1 VLPVPASRLGLR
13 VPGLAPWG
21 LCCIAGLYRP
31 AFSGLDRLP
40 LRHCRRNRRHCRRGD
55 QRDYWHR
62 LSTWRLREQ
71 PVPFG
76 VGEQGNDHLRRIRP
90 RLFRRVIENLIG
102 NAWEYTATREG
113 AWIHFGSRR
122 DGNKTVFSVEDNG
135 VGFDMRYADRLFS
148 PFQRLHGTEFEGTGI
163 GLASVARMIRRHGGD
178 YWGTG
183 EVGKGACFY
192 FTVSDDGDSRQTR
205 TAARPP
211 AGGPTEVSR
220 LVAAAPEQP
229 KHLQG

>member
-1 VLPVPASRLGLR
+1 MEKLIGDMLELAR
-13 VPGLAPWG
+13 VTRAALHRQSVDLSAV
-21 LCCIAGLYRP
+21 AGKIVVEL
-31 AFSGLDRLP
+31 
-40 LRHCRRNRRHCRRGD
+40 RRGD
-55 QRDYWHR
+55 RQRVCGFECDAG
-62 LSTWRLREQ
+62 LSAR
-71 PVPFG
+71 V
-76 VGEQGNDHLRRIRP
+76 DP
-90 RLFRRVIENLIG
+90 RLFRLVIENLIG
-102 NAWEYTATREG
+102 NAWKYTATRED

-122 DGNKTVFSVEDNG
+122 DGNKTVFFVEDNG
-135 VGFDMRYADRLFS
+135 VGFDMHYADRLFS

-163 GLASVARMIRRHGGD
+163 GLASVARIIRRHGGD